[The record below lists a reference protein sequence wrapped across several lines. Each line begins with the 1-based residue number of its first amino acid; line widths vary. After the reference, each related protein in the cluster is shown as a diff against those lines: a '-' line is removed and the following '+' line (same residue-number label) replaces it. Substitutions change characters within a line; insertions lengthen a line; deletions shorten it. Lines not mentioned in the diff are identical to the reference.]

1 MHGHAMV
8 RKLIGMI
15 RELRK
20 ERESC
25 TCGGDNGIVSRNTEQ
40 ISEQV
45 RLTT

>member
-1 MHGHAMV
+1 MHGHATV
-8 RKLIGMI
+8 RRLIGMI

-25 TCGGDNGIVSRNTEQ
+25 TCGGDNGIVSGDTEQ
-40 ISEQV
+40 IQGQV